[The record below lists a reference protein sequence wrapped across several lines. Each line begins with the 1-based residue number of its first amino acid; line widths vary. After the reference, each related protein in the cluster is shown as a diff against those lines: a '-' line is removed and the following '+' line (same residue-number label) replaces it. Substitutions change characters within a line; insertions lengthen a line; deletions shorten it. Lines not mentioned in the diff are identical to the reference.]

1 MRRYK
6 VSIIGAG
13 MVGATTAQCIA
24 QRDIANVVLIDI
36 VGDVAAGKAL
46 DIFEASP
53 LCSFHGT
60 MEGGD
65 DYILT
70 KDSDVIVITA
80 GSPRKPGMSRK
91 DLLEI
96 NARIVTDVVKKITNQ
111 SPDAVIIVV
120 TNPVDALTYAAWQ
133 VSGFPRNRV
142 MGMSGM
148 LDSSRLK
155 SFIASAIGVSVDD
168 VVAMVVGAHSENHM
182 LPLLRLANVNGIPI
196 KEFLDEETL
205 QNLAERTKQA
215 GKEIV
220 SLLKTGSA
228 YYAPAAAITEMVEA
242 ILLDKK
248 RLMPCSVCLEGE
260 YGLSGCAI
268 CVPAILGK
276 NGVERVIE
284 INLTDEE
291 KSQVEQGAHA
301 VKEMLSSLEL

>member
-70 KDSDVIVITA
+70 KDSDVVVITA

-120 TNPVDALTYAAWQ
+120 TNTVDALTYAAWQ